1 MTTMVYSLK
10 DFETISWTNTFV
22 LPAESIELIN
32 NLSNQV
38 ASPDYVKTP
47 KFTSNDSRPTYKK
60 NRRHNNEH
68 LKSEDWETIRNFKKT
83 EIIKKE
89 GIEKEIDS
97 IRLLINKLTEKSYTV
112 IIEKICDNLDE
123 LTDNKDYDTV
133 CMDRIGYAIF
143 SMATSNKFN
152 SNVYAKLCNTLNNKY
167 EFMVPIIS
175 NNISEFMKLFD
186 NMVFVDSTENYDKF
200 CDMNIENERRRSMSL
215 FLTSLYKNDVITLD
229 FVFDNI
235 VNIQT
240 KIMDTKNDESK
251 KMEND
256 EFVENLFTLITNIDS
271 PESSDKW
278 NTVLANINDIK
289 STKYPGITSK
299 CRFKHM
305 DLIDSIN
312 KNKK

>member
-10 DFETISWTNTFV
+10 DFENISWTNKFE
-22 LPAESIELIN
+22 LSAESIELIN

-47 KFTSNDSRPTYKK
+47 KFTSNDRPMYKK
-60 NRRHNNEH
+60 NRKHNNDH

-83 EIIKKE
+83 EIVKKE
-89 GIEKEIDS
+89 GIEKELDS
-97 IRLLINKLTEKSYTV
+97 IRLLINKLTEKSYPV
-112 IIEKICDNLDE
+112 IIEKICDTLDE
-123 LTDNKDYDTV
+123 LTSNKDYDNA

-152 SNVYAKLCNTLNNKY
+152 SNVYAKLCKTLNNKY
-167 EFMVPIIS
+167 DFMVPIIS

-186 NMVFVDSTENYDKF
+186 NMVFVDSVENYDKF

-215 FLTSLYKNDVITLD
+215 FLTSLYKNNVITLD

-240 KIMDTKNDESK
+240 KMMAMKNDESK

-256 EFVENLFTLITNIDS
+256 EFIENLFTLITNIDS

-278 NTVLANINDIK
+278 ESVLANINDIK
-289 STKYPGITSK
+289 TTKYPGITSK
-299 CRFKHM
+299 CKFKHM

-312 KNKK
+312 KK

>member
-10 DFETISWTNTFV
+10 DFENISWTNKFE
-22 LPAESIELIN
+22 LSAESIELIN

-47 KFTSNDSRPTYKK
+47 KFTSNDRPMYKK
-60 NRRHNNEH
+60 NRKHNNDH

-83 EIIKKE
+83 EIVKKE

-97 IRLLINKLTEKSYTV
+97 IRLLINKLTEKSYSV
-112 IIEKICDNLDE
+112 IIEKICDTLDE
-123 LTDNKDYDTV
+123 LTSNKDYDNT

-152 SNVYAKLCNTLNNKY
+152 SNVYAKLCKTLNNKY
-167 EFMVPIIS
+167 DFMVPIIS

-240 KIMDTKNDESK
+240 KMMAMKNDESK

-289 STKYPGITSK
+289 TTKYPGITSK
-299 CRFKHM
+299 CKFKHM

-312 KNKK
+312 KK

>member
-47 KFTSNDSRPTYKK
+47 KFTSNDNRPTYKK
-60 NRRHNNEH
+60 NRRPNNEH

-112 IIEKICDNLDE
+112 IIEKICDTLDE
-123 LTDNKDYDTV
+123 LTANKDYDTA

-143 SMATSNKFN
+143 NMATSNKFN

-299 CRFKHM
+299 CKFKHM